1 MIVNSPK
8 FTFLERKA
16 NNMDSPKLTIK
27 LKAPIRKIVTNEIT
41 KV

>member
-16 NNMDSPKLTIK
+16 NNIDSPKLTIK
-27 LKAPIRKIVTNEIT
+27 LKAPMRKIVTNEIT